1 MNDKKETKAEAIIR
15 RMLEVSDF
23 KRETDLANYLQIG
36 KSSISNW
43 KTNNKVP
50 ASHILNLAIV
60 SGVNPIWLKTGEGNK
75 FDDIRITNPAE
86 LDKYENSENMNISTL
101 ISSESDDEHYY
112 CINQLDVKAAAAT
125 KGFENEDYPEIIRS
139 IYFSPQGLADIVGK
153 KKADNLFLITVP
165 TDSMEPTIKKGDL
178 VFIDASINYYNTEGI
193 YIFAL
198 NGATYIKRLML
209 LPTNVYKAL
218 SDNPLYPDF
227 DIDGNLFDTAQI
239 IGKFIRVLP
248 INPRDL

>member
-1 MNDKKETKAEAIIR
+1 METLA
-15 RMLEVSDF
+15 
-23 KRETDLANYLQIG
+23 KRLKYLLQINQMTQDELAR
-36 KSSISNW
+36 KVNVSQQAINYILTE
-43 KTNNKVP
+43 KTRKPKN
-50 ASHILNLAIV
+50 ILKIAAV
-60 SGVNPIWLKTGEGNK
+60 FDVNPYWLETGEGNK
-75 FDDIRITNPAE
+75 FDDVRITNPAE

-101 ISSESDDEHYY
+101 ISPESDDEHYY

-239 IGKFIRVLP
+239 IGKIIRVLP